1 MFSGIVEKLAE
12 VKKIVHEGTNIHF
25 TLSCEFISEV
35 YIDQS
40 IAHNGVCLTVVNID
54 LENNQYTV
62 TAIEETLSKTNLKYW
77 KIGSVINV
85 ERSLKMGD
93 RLDGHLVQGHV
104 DTVGKC
110 IVVEE
115 KAGSWNYTFE
125 HPENP
130 NFLTV
135 EKGSICVN
143 GVSLTVVNSK
153 KNQFSVS
160 IIPYTYQHTNFK
172 FLQVDDVI
180 NLEFDILGK
189 YFAKY
194 MHYSK

>member
-12 VKKIVHEGTNIHF
+12 VKNIVAEGTNINF
-25 TLSCEFISEV
+25 TLSCDFIQEV

-40 IAHNGVCLTVVNID
+40 IAHNGVCLTVVDID
-54 LENNQYTV
+54 LNNQQYTV
-62 TAIEETLSKTNLKYW
+62 TAIEETLTKTNLKFW
-77 KIGSVINV
+77 KTGTVVNI

-104 DTVGKC
+104 DTTGKC
-110 IVVEE
+110 ILVEE
-115 KAGSWNYTFE
+115 KEGSWNYTFE

-135 EKGSICVN
+135 EKGSICIN
-143 GVSLTVVNSK
+143 GVSLTVVNSQ

-172 FLQVDDVI
+172 YIQVNDII

-194 MHYSK
+194 MHYNK

>member
-12 VKKIVHEGTNIHF
+12 VKNIVAEGTNIHF
-25 TLSCEFISEV
+25 TLSCDFIQEV

-40 IAHNGVCLTVVNID
+40 IAHNGVCLTVVDID
-54 LENNQYTV
+54 LNNQQYTV
-62 TAIEETLSKTNLKYW
+62 TAIEETLTKTNLKFW
-77 KIGSVINV
+77 KTGTVVNI

-104 DTVGKC
+104 DTTGKC
-110 IVVEE
+110 ILVEE
-115 KAGSWNYTFE
+115 KEGSWNYTFE

-135 EKGSICVN
+135 EKGSICIN
-143 GVSLTVVNSK
+143 GVSLTVVNSQ

-172 FLQVDDVI
+172 YIQVNDII

-194 MHYSK
+194 MHYNK

>member
-12 VKKIVHEGTNIHF
+12 VKNIVAEGTNIHF
-25 TLSCEFISEV
+25 TLSCDFIQEV

-54 LENNQYTV
+54 LNKHQYTV
-62 TAIEETLSKTNLKYW
+62 TAIEETLTKTNLKFW
-77 KIGSVINV
+77 KIGTVVNI

-104 DTVGKC
+104 DTTGKC
-110 IVVEE
+110 IFVEE
-115 KAGSWNYTFE
+115 KEGSWNYTFE

-135 EKGSICVN
+135 EKGSICIN

-153 KNQFSVS
+153 TNQFSVS

-172 FLQVDDVI
+172 YIQVNDII

-194 MHYSK
+194 MHYGK

>member
-1 MFSGIVEKLAE
+1 MFSGIVEKLAK
-12 VKKIVHEGTNIHF
+12 VKNIVSEGTNIHF
-25 TLSCEFISEV
+25 TLSCDFISEV

-40 IAHNGVCLTVVNID
+40 IAHNGVCLTVVSID
-54 LENNQYTV
+54 LEKQQYTV
-62 TAIEETLSKTNLKYW
+62 TAIEETLSKTNLKHW
-77 KIGSVINV
+77 QIGSVINV

-104 DTVGKC
+104 DTTGKC
-110 IVVEE
+110 VFLEE
-115 KAGSWNYTFE
+115 KNGSWNYTFE

-160 IIPYTYQHTNFK
+160 IIPYTFQHTNFK
-172 FLQVDDVI
+172 FLKVNDSI

-194 MHYSK
+194 MHYNK

>member
-12 VKKIVHEGTNIHF
+12 VKNIVAEGTNIHF
-25 TLSCEFISEV
+25 TLSCDFIQEV

-54 LENNQYTV
+54 LNNQQYTL
-62 TAIEETLSKTNLKYW
+62 TAIEETLTKTNLKFW
-77 KIGSVINV
+77 KIGTVVNI

-104 DTVGKC
+104 DTTGKC
-110 IVVEE
+110 ILVEE
-115 KAGSWNYTFE
+115 KEGSWNYTFE

-135 EKGSICVN
+135 EKGSICIN
-143 GVSLTVVNSK
+143 GVSLTVVNSQ

-172 FLQVDDVI
+172 YIQVNDII

-194 MHYSK
+194 MHYGK

>member
-1 MFSGIVEKLAE
+1 MFSGIVEKLAK
-12 VKKIVHEGTNIHF
+12 VKNIVSEGTNIHF
-25 TLSCEFISEV
+25 TLSCDFISEV

-40 IAHNGVCLTVVNID
+40 IAHNGVCLTVVSID
-54 LENNQYTV
+54 LEKQQYTV
-62 TAIEETLSKTNLKYW
+62 TAIEETLSKTNLKHW
-77 KIGSVINV
+77 QIGSVINV

-104 DTVGKC
+104 DTTGKC
-110 IVVEE
+110 VFLEE
-115 KAGSWNYTFE
+115 KNGSWNYTFE

-172 FLQVDDVI
+172 FLKVNDSI

-194 MHYSK
+194 MHYNK

>member
-12 VKKIVHEGTNIHF
+12 VKNIVAEGTNIHF
-25 TLSCEFISEV
+25 TLSCEFISEL

-62 TAIEETLSKTNLKYW
+62 TAIEETLSKTNLKHW
-77 KIGSVINV
+77 KIGSVINI

-104 DTVGKC
+104 DTIGTC
-110 IVVEE
+110 TFVEE
-115 KAGSWNYTFE
+115 KEGSWNYTFE
-125 HPENP
+125 HLENP

-153 KNQFSVS
+153 NNQFSVS

-172 FLQVDDVI
+172 FLQVGDVI